1 MALRVEEVL
10 SVWRD
15 AERVLNDMPA
25 SAPERPSILR
35 QVARLRRY
43 HARLTTEIAPTSWR
57 LLSSTHDAMTETQR
71 LLGEARVVDAPPGT
85 MDRTHRLMREWLLA
99 EQELNR
105 QATTGP
111 VSCSPRTTPASA
123 TRPPRRDRAGPRGVT
138 PAPLGQTRSLSGSA
152 PVTRGNATGEAVDW
166 EWRIDIAVPHAE
178 RCPPLRGSRDRS
190 IGRLR
195 PCANRPGDRDAA
207 CSRRSR
213 VC

>member
-25 SAPERPSILR
+25 SAPERPNILR

-71 LLGEARVVDAPPGT
+71 LLGEARGRVDAPPGP

-105 QATTGP
+105 AGDD
-111 VSCSPRTTPASA
+111 RA
-123 TRPPRRDRAGPRGVT
+123 DRAGLVLTADEARERYQT
-138 PAPLGQTRSLSGSA
+138 ALDEIAPDL
-152 PVTRGNATGEAVDW
+152 
-166 EWRIDIAVPHAE
+166 AE
-178 RCPPLRGSRDRS
+178 
-190 IGRLR
+190 
-195 PCANRPGDRDAA
+195 
-207 CSRRSR
+207 
-213 VC
+213 